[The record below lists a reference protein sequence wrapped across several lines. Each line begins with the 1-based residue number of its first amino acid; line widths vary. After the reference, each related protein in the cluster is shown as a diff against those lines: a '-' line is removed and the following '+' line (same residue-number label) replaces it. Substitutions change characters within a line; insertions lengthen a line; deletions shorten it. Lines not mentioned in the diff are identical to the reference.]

1 MPNLNHTGTAK
12 TMTDAAQTPK
22 PQEPWIGP
30 RGRIGVIIPS
40 TNIGVKYDCQQIIPQ
55 GITWHFA
62 RFFIEVRNLSN
73 DESFLK
79 FVEAIQ
85 KTIPLAV
92 RDVVT
97 AEVDHVMMGMS
108 AETFWGGVDG
118 NTAFHDRVTDIMGPG
133 IKLTTGADAAVAALS
148 KFNAKKIAVL
158 TPYQPVADDQV
169 RAFFTESGF
178 DIVRLVGLKCDT
190 ANSIAHT
197 PESQVLDVVV
207 NELDGDDVDAIV
219 QVGTNLSTLPL
230 FPTLEKQLGKPV
242 LGINVALIWHA
253 LRAIGV
259 NDNFYGKGRLLEEF

>member
-1 MPNLNHTGTAK
+1 MNVETQVTN
-12 TMTDAAQTPK
+12 
-22 PQEPWIGP
+22 PQAPWIGP

-40 TNIGVKYDCQQIIPQ
+40 TNIGVEHDCQQIIAD
-55 GITWHFA
+55 GVTWHFA
-62 RFFIEVRNLSN
+62 RFFIKVRDLSS

-97 AEVDHVMMGMS
+97 AEVRHVMMGMS

-118 NTAFHDRVTDIMGPG
+118 NNAFQDRVLDIMGPG
-133 IKLTTGADAAVAALS
+133 LKLTTGADAAVAALR
-148 KFNAKKIAVL
+148 KFGAKKLAVL
-158 TPYQPVADDQV
+158 TPYQPIADKQV
-169 RAFFTESGF
+169 HAFFAESGF

-197 PESQVLDVVV
+197 PEAQVLDVVL
-207 NELDGDDVDAIV
+207 NELDGDDVDAII
-219 QVGTNLSTLPL
+219 QVGTNLSALPL
-230 FPTLEKQLGKPV
+230 FPALEKQLRKPV
-242 LGINVALIWHA
+242 LPINVALIWHA

-259 NDNFYGKGRLLEEF
+259 DDKFYGKGRLLEEF